1 MRPHLFALPSLAAAP
16 LAAQHAPKLLWNGSN
31 LDGWHGQRHVS
42 PYKLASMPAAE
53 RDKLLAEDA
62 ASAQAHWRVEAG
74 ELINDGQGAFLTTD
88 RDYGD
93 AVFTLEYKTV
103 AKADS
108 GIYLRGCP
116 QVQIWDYTEEGGKW
130 NLGADKGSGGLW
142 NNQAEE
148 RFPARCFDRAFGA
161 WNQLQITMVGEIVWV
176 SLNGHVAVD
185 GVRMENY
192 WDRKRPL
199 PKTGPLQL
207 QTHGG
212 EIRFRNLT
220 VREISPHEA
229 DGLLASREAGA
240 YVSAF
245 DGATFAGWQGATD
258 NYEIVDGVIRCKKGK
273 GGTLFTQD
281 QFADFSVRFHFQLP
295 PGGNNGLAM
304 RYPGKGDTAYTGFEL
319 QVLDNTADKYKNLKE
334 WQFHGSAYGLQ
345 AAHRGYQRPVGEW
358 NYQQVTMRGSR
369 VQVELNGYRILD
381 ADLSKLESQLKN
393 ATGKDNPTGHFGF
406 AGHNDPVAFTN
417 VRIRRLED

>member
-1 MRPHLFALPSLAAAP
+1 MRPHLIALVSLAVVP
-16 LAAQHAPKLLWNGSN
+16 LTAQHAPELLWNGVDLS
-31 LDGWHGQRHVS
+31 GWHGQRHFS
-42 PYKLASMPAAE
+42 PYKLAAM
-53 RDKLLAEDA
+53 DA
-62 ASAQAHWRVEAG
+62 ASRQKLRAEDDASVAEHWSVQDG
-74 ELINDGQGAFLTTD
+74 ELVNDGHGAFLTTD
-88 RDYGD
+88 QDYGD

-103 AKADS
+103 AQADS

-116 QVQIWDYTEEGGKW
+116 QVQIWDYTEAGGKW

-142 NNQAEE
+142 NNQEEE
-148 RFPARCFDRAFGA
+148 RFPSRCYDRPFGA

-176 SLNGHVAVD
+176 SLNGHVTVD

-192 WDRKRPL
+192 WDRSRPL
-199 PKTGPLQL
+199 PRKGPLQL

-220 VREISPHEA
+220 VRELSSHEA
-229 DGLLASREAGA
+229 DSMLASRDANA

-258 NYEIVDGVIRCKKGK
+258 NYEVVDGAIRCKQGK
-273 GGTLFTQD
+273 GGTLFTSD
-281 QFADFSVRFHFQLP
+281 ELSDFSVRLHFQLP

-304 RYPGKGDTAYTGFEL
+304 RYPGKGDAAYTGFEL
-319 QVLDNTADKYKNLKE
+319 QVLDNTADKYKNLKP

-358 NYQQVTMRGSR
+358 NFQQVTMRGAR

-393 ATGKDNPTGHFGF
+393 ATGKDNPSGYFGF

-417 VRIRRLED
+417 IRIRRL